1 MSANGN
7 LLEILTLLSEKGGL
21 SGKYLEEH
29 LGVDRRTVRNYIAA
43 LNDAGF
49 TVTASRG
56 KYSQYRL
63 QGGHPL
69 AGLQL
74 TENEIEALNAAKD
87 MLRIERGYAY
97 EETFLQMLDKVKNH
111 ARQLVDSAQVPVAD
125 NTPGD
130 PMRVRSQM
138 WLQMIRS
145 AIHENRKLKMT
156 YHTAGRNATT
166 ERIVWPYGLYN
177 ADDENYLLA
186 YCEAKDGTREFNV
199 KRVLDMTVLK
209 DRYPK
214 SNRISVKDY
223 FQHSIGAFG
232 GETFNVKLLI
242 RPPFSQT
249 VLEKKLVKNQKTKTM
264 GDGSI
269 QFEARLSGRPD
280 VVRWILGMGEHCTVL
295 EPDNLK
301 TEVAEVAARVG
312 MLYQ

>member
-29 LGVDRRTVRNYIAA
+29 LGVDRRTIRNYIAA

-69 AGLQL
+69 AGLQF
-74 TENEIEALNAAKD
+74 TGEEIEALNAAKD
-87 MLRIERGYAY
+87 LLRIERGYAY
-97 EETFLQMLDKVKNH
+97 EETFLQLLDKVKNH
-111 ARQLVDSAQVPVAD
+111 ARQLVDSAQVPMAD
-125 NTPGD
+125 NTSGD
-130 PMRVRSQM
+130 PMRVRSQR

-166 ERIVWPYGLYN
+166 ERTVWPYGLYN

-186 YCEAKDGTREFNV
+186 YCEIKDSTREFNV
-199 KRVLDMTVLK
+199 KRILDMAVLK

-214 SNRISVKDY
+214 SSRISVKDY

-249 VLEKKLVKNQKTKTM
+249 VLEKKLVKNQRTKTIE
-264 GDGSI
+264 DGSI
-269 QFEARLSGRPD
+269 QFEAKVSGRPD
-280 VVRWILGMGEHCTVL
+280 VVRWILGMGEYCTVV
-295 EPDNLK
+295 EPEDLREEIASELK
-301 TEVAEVAARVG
+301 KAGA
-312 MLYQ
+312 LY

>member
-43 LNDAGF
+43 LNDGGF

-145 AIHENRKLKMT
+145 AIHDNKKLRMT

-186 YCEAKDGTREFNV
+186 YCETKDGTREFNV
-199 KRVLDMTVLK
+199 KRILDMTVQK

-214 SNRISVKDY
+214 SSRISVKEY
-223 FQHSIGAFG
+223 FQDSIGAFG
-232 GETFNVKLLI
+232 GEAFKVKLLI
-242 RPPFSQT
+242 RPPFAQPII
-249 VLEKKLVKNQKTKTM
+249 EKKMVKSQKTKLLN
-264 GDGSI
+264 DGSI
-269 QFEARLSGRPD
+269 EFEAKLSGKPD
-280 VVRWILGMGEHCTVL
+280 VVRWILGMGEHCNVIEPEEVRL
-295 EPDNLK
+295 EIIQ
-301 TEVAEVAARVG
+301 VAQKLIESNS
-312 MLYQ
+312 